1 MGLLCCATKKL
12 QGPCPCMH
20 LSEGLLCLSTAA
32 AHSNADSHPPW
43 LRPVWPFLE
52 LAWGMQVSELLRKHG
67 ELALGYI
74 TQVCSS

>member
-1 MGLLCCATKKL
+1 MSEHSRCALK
-12 QGPCPCMH
+12 
-20 LSEGLLCLSTAA
+20 
-32 AHSNADSHPPW
+32 ADSLPQW

-74 TQVCSS
+74 TQVRSP